1 MTSAVDI
8 YSFGM
13 CALEMAT
20 LEIQG
25 ANGETGSLVTEEQV
39 QRTIEGLEVLIQ
51 SDFIRACLKTEPEL
65 RPTARGL
72 LFHRA
77 LFEVSPLRLLAAHT
91 VVRCSGIAVNLA
103 RSFSSHLQNAHCLTY
118 GFDYVM

>member
-1 MTSAVDI
+1 
-8 YSFGM
+8 M

-118 GFDYVM
+118 GFDYVV